1 MTARVFGRRLVA
13 TTKLSELVP
22 GKPLRLRYP
31 PFHIVVVRL
40 GDEVFAIEDSCNHAG
55 ASLAK
60 GPVTADDC
68 IVCPLHGYAFSLRSG
83 ALVRPRNLC
92 DDQRKFEVDRDGD
105 NVLIY
110 DPETLQILPP

>member
-1 MTARVFGRRLVA
+1 MSAREFGRRLVA
-13 TTKLSELVP
+13 TTSFAGLEP

-60 GPVTADDC
+60 GPVTDDQC
-68 IVCPLHGYAFSLRSG
+68 IVCPLHGYAFSLRTG
-83 ALVRPRNLC
+83 ALVRPLRLC
-92 DDQRKFEVDRDGD
+92 DDQRRFEVDREGD
-105 NVLIY
+105 EVRIY
-110 DPETLQILPP
+110 DPETLMILPP